1 MRTKILLLIFGLVSI
16 HAVGQEVNDSIAKS
30 EPQRKNVIKFLP
42 VNLIANSLSFE
53 YERKFSPKSSFSL
66 GFGFAKPKPFADK
79 YNLNNSSDNKISNEK
94 FGTMAFRAAYRHYA
108 GHHIRPVGFYFSP
121 YLKYQKIS
129 ANADNLRTVTDPQY
143 GPTSYNE
150 KFDVGINT
158 LNFGLQWG
166 VQFMLAK
173 RVAVDFYFLGIEAGV
188 ANVTATVKSDDANS
202 IDVIYNGVNENI
214 QKLPSFFRDKI
225 KATKVGSNQVDV
237 KGSSIPYPWL
247 RSGIS
252 IGIAF

>member
-16 HAVGQEVNDSIAKS
+16 QAIGQGVKDSIANN
-30 EPQRKNVIKFLP
+30 EPQRRNVIKFLP
-42 VNLIANSLSFE
+42 VNVIANSLSFE

-66 GFGFAKPKPFADK
+66 GFGLATPKPFADK
-79 YNLNNSSDNKISNEK
+79 YKLNTSNDNRISNEK
-94 FGTMAFRAAYRHYA
+94 FGTMAVRAAYRHYA

-121 YLKYQKIS
+121 YLKYQKVS

-143 GPTSYNE
+143 GSTTFNE
-150 KFDVGINT
+150 KYDVGINT

-173 RVAVDFYFLGIEAGV
+173 RIAVDFYFLGIEAGV
-188 ANVTATVKSDDANS
+188 ADVTATVKSDDANS

>member
-1 MRTKILLLIFGLVSI
+1 MKTRTLFLIFLLFSI
-16 HAVGQEVNDSIAKS
+16 SVAGQEVSNNQDTIIQK
-30 EPQRKNVIKFLP
+30 RKNVVKFLP
-42 VNLIANSLSFE
+42 VNLIFNSLSFE
-53 YERKFSPKSSFSL
+53 YERKFSPKSSFIL
-66 GFGFAKPKPFADK
+66 GIGLPSAKSFANK
-79 YNLNNSSDNKISNEK
+79 YNLNSSTDNVISKDE
-94 FGTMAFRAAYRHYA
+94 FSTMSVRAAYRHYA
-108 GHHIRPVGFYFSP
+108 GHHVRPVGFYFSP

-129 ANADNLRTVTDPQY
+129 AKADNFRTITDPQY
-143 GPTSYNE
+143 GSTSYNE

-158 LNFGLQWG
+158 MNFGIQWG

-173 RVAVDFYFLGIEAGV
+173 RVAVDFYFLGIEAGL
-188 ANVTATVKSDDANS
+188 ANITATVKSDDANS
-202 IDVIYNGVNENI
+202 IDVIYNGVNDNI
-214 QKLPSFFRDKI
+214 QQLPSFLRDKI

>member
-1 MRTKILLLIFGLVSI
+1 MKTTVLFLLLSVMSLCAI
-16 HAVGQEVNDSIAKS
+16 AQEMSDVTNTIPKVH
-30 EPQRKNVIKFLP
+30 KNVIKFLP
-42 VNLIANSLSFE
+42 INLLANSLAFE

-66 GFGFAKPKPFADK
+66 GVGFATPKPFADK
-79 YNLNNSSDNKISNEK
+79 YNLNTSPDNVISKEE
-94 FGTMAFRAAYRHYA
+94 FSTMSIRAAYRHYA

-143 GPTSYNE
+143 GSTKFNE
-150 KFDVGINT
+150 KFDVNINT

-173 RVAVDFYFLGIEAGV
+173 RVAVDFYFLGIEAGL
-188 ANVTATVKSDDANS
+188 ANVTATVKSSEAKS
-202 IDVIYNGVNENI
+202 IDVIYNGVNDNI
-214 QKLPSFFRDKI
+214 KNLPSFLRDKI
-225 KATKVGSNQVDV
+225 ETKKVGSNEVDV
-237 KGSSIPYPWL
+237 TGSSIPYPWL